1 MFPPVRCAGAY
12 RSGILRWSRGT
23 ERERVEQPILIIGA
37 GHNSLVTAAYL
48 ARAGYPVRVL
58 ERRPTVGGAVHT
70 EELWPGYRVDTCSSF
85 HVLIHLTGIVEELG
99 LANYGL
105 RYQNADP
112 FAFAPFP
119 DGTALRF
126 YKDVD
131 RTCAEIARISPRDA
145 ETYRAFVGLWSR
157 FNEAVFGA
165 FTAPPA
171 PRDMFPAIL
180 KRIGHDLPKQLRL
193 GRPDALLQTILKPY
207 GALLDELFESE
218 QVRAPLAWLA
228 AQSGPGPDDVGGG
241 AFLTAHTIYHTV
253 GLTRPIGGSGMLSE
267 ALAACIRD
275 HGGEVVTDA
284 PVRRILVRDGRVRG
298 VELATGERMDASV
311 VVSGAHVQTT
321 MLDLIAADDL
331 PASLRRR
338 VASLR
343 IANGMGMTIRCA
355 TETLPRYPDA
365 PDDVH
370 NGMQLICPTV
380 DYLRRTRDE
389 AATGVPP
396 TNPALVV
403 MTPTATDTTIAP
415 PGKHITVIWAQYH
428 PFDLAPGAGTWAA
441 IRQSEG
447 RKLLATLEPYA
458 PGITDVV
465 TETYLK
471 SPLDLQE
478 ENGLIRGHLMHLDM
492 ALDQLFMFRPLP
504 ELANYRTPIGG
515 LYLTGAS
522 MHPGGGVS
530 GAPGKNTATIM
541 LRDLAGNAPRRWV
554 RPAGLA
560 VGGAAA
566 ALLVNR
572 RAARQRK

>member
-1 MFPPVRCAGAY
+1 M
-12 RSGILRWSRGT
+12 
-23 ERERVEQPILIIGA
+23 EQPIILIGA

-70 EELWPGYRVDTCSSF
+70 QELWPGYQVDTCSSF
-85 HVLIHLTGIVEELG
+85 HVLIHLTGIIEELG
-99 LANYGL
+99 LARYGL
-105 RYQNADP
+105 RYQDADP

-119 DGTALRF
+119 DGTTLRF
-126 YKDVD
+126 YKNVD
-131 RTCAEIARISPRDA
+131 RTCAAIARISPRDA

-171 PRDMFPAIL
+171 PQYMFPAIL
-180 KRIGHDLPKQLRL
+180 KRVGRDLPKQLRL
-193 GRPDALLQTILKPY
+193 GTSDTLLQTVLKPY

-218 QVRAPLAWLA
+218 YVRAPLAWLA
-228 AQSGPGPDDVGGG
+228 AQSGPGPDDIGGG

-253 GLTRPIGGSGMLSE
+253 GLTRPVGGSGMLSE
-267 ALAACIRD
+267 ALAASVRD
-275 HGGEVVTDA
+275 HGGEIVTDA
-284 PVRRILVRDGRVRG
+284 PVRRILVHDGRVRG
-298 VELATGERMDASV
+298 VELATGERIDASI
-311 VVSGAHVQTT
+311 VVSGAHIQTT
-321 MLDLIAADDL
+321 MLDLIASDDL
-331 PASLRRR
+331 PPALRRR
-338 VASLR
+338 VATLR

-370 NGMQLICPTV
+370 NGMQLICPSV
-380 DYLRRTRDE
+380 EYLRRARNE
-389 AATGVPP
+389 AASGLPP
-396 TNPALVV
+396 TAPALVV
-403 MTPTATDTTIAP
+403 MTPTATDRTLAP
-415 PGKHITVIWAQYH
+415 PSKHITVIWAQYH
-428 PFDLAPGAGTWAA
+428 PFDLAPGAGTWAT
-441 IRQSEG
+441 IREREG
-447 RKLLATLEPYA
+447 RKLLTTLEPYA
-458 PGITDVV
+458 PGITDAV

-504 ELANYRTPIGG
+504 ELANYRTPIAG

-541 LRDLAGNAPRRWV
+541 LHDLATRSPRRWV

-566 ALLVNR
+566 ALLANR
-572 RAARQRK
+572 RAARKRM

>member
-1 MFPPVRCAGAY
+1 M
-12 RSGILRWSRGT
+12 
-23 ERERVEQPILIIGA
+23 EQPIIVIGA

-70 EELWPGYRVDTCSSF
+70 QELWPGYQVDTCSSF
-85 HVLIHLTGIVEELG
+85 HVLIHLTGIIEELD
-99 LANYGL
+99 LARYGL
-105 RYQNADP
+105 RYQDADP

-119 DGTALRF
+119 DGTMLRF

-145 ETYRAFVGLWSR
+145 ETYRAFVGLWSQ

-171 PRDMFPAIL
+171 PQYLFPAIL
-180 KRIGHDLPKQLRL
+180 KRIGRDLPKQLRL
-193 GRPDALLQTILKPY
+193 GSSDTLLQTVLKPY
-207 GALLDELFESE
+207 GALLDELFESAY
-218 QVRAPLAWLA
+218 VRAPLAWLA
-228 AQSGPGPDDVGGG
+228 AQSGPGPDDIGGG

-253 GLTRPIGGSGMLSE
+253 GLTRPVGGSGMLSE

-275 HGGEVVTDA
+275 HGGEIVTDA
-284 PVRRILVRDGRVRG
+284 PVRRILVRDGHVRG
-298 VELATGERMDASV
+298 VELATGERMDASI

-321 MLDLIAADDL
+321 MLDLIAPDDL
-331 PASLRRR
+331 PSTLHRR
-338 VASLR
+338 VAALR

-355 TETLPRYPDA
+355 TETLPRYLHA

-370 NGMQLICPTV
+370 NGMQLICPSV
-380 DYLRRTRDE
+380 EYLRRARNE
-389 AATGVPP
+389 AASGQPP
-396 TNPALVV
+396 TDPALVV
-403 MTPTATDTTIAP
+403 MTPTATDHTLAP
-415 PGKHITVIWAQYH
+415 AGKHITVIWAQYH

-441 IRQSEG
+441 IREREG
-447 RKLLATLEPYA
+447 QKLLTTLEPYA
-458 PGITDVV
+458 PGITDAV

-504 ELANYRTPIGG
+504 ELANYRTPIDG

-541 LRDLAGNAPRRWV
+541 LHDLAAHGPRRWV

-560 VGGAAA
+560 LGGAAA
-566 ALLVNR
+566 ALLASR
-572 RAARQRK
+572 RAARRT

>member
-1 MFPPVRCAGAY
+1 M
-12 RSGILRWSRGT
+12 
-23 ERERVEQPILIIGA
+23 EQPIILIGA

-58 ERRPTVGGAVHT
+58 ERRPTIGGAVHT
-70 EELWPGYRVDTCSSF
+70 QELWPGYHVDTCSSF
-85 HVLIHLTGIVEELG
+85 HVLIHLTGIIEELG
-99 LANYGL
+99 LSRYGL

-119 DGTALRF
+119 DGTTLRF

-131 RTCAEIARISPRDA
+131 RTCGEIARVSPRDA
-145 ETYRAFVGLWSR
+145 EAYRAFVGLWSR

-171 PRDMFPAIL
+171 PQFMFPAIL
-180 KRIGHDLPKQLRL
+180 KRVGRDLPKQLRL
-193 GRPDALLQTILKPY
+193 GRSDTLLQTILKPY

-218 QVRAPLAWLA
+218 YVRAPLAWLA
-228 AQSGPGPDDVGGG
+228 AQSGPGPDEVGGG

-253 GLTRPIGGSGMLSE
+253 GLTRPVGGSGMLSE

-275 HGGEVVTDA
+275 HGGEIIADA
-284 PVRRILVRDGRVRG
+284 PVRRILARDGRVRG
-298 VELATGERMDASV
+298 VELASGERMDAATV
-311 VVSGAHVQTT
+311 VGGAHVQTT
-321 MLDLIAADDL
+321 LLDLVAPGDL
-331 PASLRRR
+331 PAALRRR
-338 VASLR
+338 VAALR

-355 TETLPRYPDA
+355 TETLPRYPHA
-365 PDDVH
+365 PDDAH
-370 NGMQLICPTV
+370 NGMQLICPSV
-380 DYLRRTRDE
+380 EYLRRARD
-389 AATGVPP
+389 AAASGLPP
-396 TNPALVV
+396 THPALVV
-403 MTPTATDTTIAP
+403 MTPTATDATLAP
-415 PGKHITVIWAQYH
+415 PGKQITVIWAQYH
-428 PFDLAPGAGTWAA
+428 PFDLAPGAGTWAE
-441 IRQSEG
+441 IREREG
-447 RKLLATLEPYA
+447 RKLLTTLEPYA
-458 PGITDVV
+458 PGIADAV

-471 SPLDLQE
+471 SPVDLQE

-541 LRDLAGNAPRRWV
+541 LRDLAARSPRRWV
-554 RPAGLA
+554 RPVGLA
-560 VGGAAA
+560 AGGAAA
-566 ALLVNR
+566 ALLANR
-572 RAARQRK
+572 RAARRRM

>member
-1 MFPPVRCAGAY
+1 MKEPI
-12 RSGILRWSRGT
+12 IL
-23 ERERVEQPILIIGA
+23 IGA

-48 ARAGYPVRVL
+48 ARAGYPIRVL
-58 ERRPTVGGAVHT
+58 ERGPAIGGAVHT
-70 EELWPGYRVDTCSSF
+70 QELWPGYQVDTCSSF

-99 LANYGL
+99 LARYGL
-105 RYQNADP
+105 RYQDADP

-119 DGTALRF
+119 DGTMLRF

-131 RTCAEIARISPRDA
+131 RTCAEIARVSPRDA

-171 PRDMFPAIL
+171 PQYMFPAIL
-180 KRIGHDLPKQLRL
+180 KRVGRDLPKQLRL
-193 GRPDALLQTILKPY
+193 GRSDTLVQTILTPY

-218 QVRAPLAWLA
+218 YVRAPLAWLA
-228 AQSGPGPDDVGGG
+228 AQSGPGPDDIGGG
-241 AFLTAHTIYHTV
+241 AFLTAHTIYHTI
-253 GLTRPIGGSGMLSE
+253 GLTKPIGGSGMLSE
-267 ALAACIRD
+267 ALAAVIRD
-275 HGGEVVTDA
+275 HGGEIVTDA
-284 PVRRILVRDGRVRG
+284 PVRRILVRAGRVRG
-298 VELATGERMDASV
+298 VELATGERMEAAI

-321 MLDLIAADDL
+321 LLDLVAPDDL
-331 PASLRRR
+331 PAALRRR
-338 VASLR
+338 VAALR

-355 TETLPRYPDA
+355 TETLPRYPGA

-370 NGMQLICPTV
+370 NGMQLICPSV
-380 DYLRRTRDE
+380 EYLRRTRND
-389 AATGVPP
+389 AASGLPP
-396 TNPALVV
+396 THPALVV
-403 MTPTATDTTIAP
+403 MTPTATDATIAP

-428 PFDLAPGAGTWAA
+428 PFDLAPGVGTWAA
-441 IRQSEG
+441 IRAREA
-447 RKLLATLEPYA
+447 RKLMATLEPYA
-458 PGITDVV
+458 PGITDAV

-471 SPLDLQE
+471 SPVDLQE
-478 ENGLIRGHLMHLDM
+478 ENGLIRGHLMHIDM

-504 ELANYRTPIGG
+504 ELANYRAPING

-541 LRDLAGNAPRRWV
+541 LHDFATHGLRRWV

-560 VGGAAA
+560 VGGMAAA
-566 ALLVNR
+566 VVVNR
-572 RAARQRK
+572 RASRRRA

>member
-1 MFPPVRCAGAY
+1 M
-12 RSGILRWSRGT
+12 
-23 ERERVEQPILIIGA
+23 EQPIVLIGA

-70 EELWPGYRVDTCSSF
+70 QELWPGYQVDTCSSF
-85 HVLIHLTGIVEELG
+85 HVLIHLTGIIEELG
-99 LANYGL
+99 LARYGL
-105 RYQNADP
+105 RYQDADP

-119 DGTALRF
+119 DGTMLRF

-131 RTCAEIARISPRDA
+131 RTCAEIARISPHDA
-145 ETYRAFVGLWSR
+145 ETYRAFVGLWSQ

-165 FTAPPA
+165 FTAPPT
-171 PRDMFPAIL
+171 PQFMFPAIL
-180 KRIGHDLPKQLRL
+180 KRVGRDLPKQLRL
-193 GRPDALLQTILKPY
+193 GNSDTLLQTVLKPY

-218 QVRAPLAWLA
+218 YVRAPLAWLA
-228 AQSGPGPDDVGGG
+228 AQSGPGPDDIGGG

-253 GLTRPIGGSGMLSE
+253 GLTRPVGGSGMLSE

-275 HGGEVVTDA
+275 HGGEIVTDA
-284 PVRRILVRDGRVRG
+284 PVRRILVHDGHVRG
-298 VELATGERMDASV
+298 VELATGERMDASI

-321 MLDLIAADDL
+321 MLDLIAPDDL
-331 PASLRRR
+331 PSALRRR
-338 VASLR
+338 VAALR

-355 TETLPRYPDA
+355 TETLPRYLHA
-365 PDDVH
+365 PDDLH
-370 NGMQLICPTV
+370 NGMQLICPSV
-380 DYLRRTRDE
+380 EYLRRARNE
-389 AATGVPP
+389 AASGLPP
-396 TNPALVV
+396 TDPALVV
-403 MTPTATDTTIAP
+403 MTPTATDHTLAP

-428 PFDLAPGAGTWAA
+428 PFDLTPGAGTWAE
-441 IRQSEG
+441 IREREG
-447 RKLLATLEPYA
+447 RKLLTTLEPYA
-458 PGITDVV
+458 PGITDAV

-541 LRDLAGNAPRRWV
+541 LHDLTTHGPRRWV

-566 ALLVNR
+566 ALIANR
-572 RAARQRK
+572 RAARRHASLE

>member
-1 MFPPVRCAGAY
+1 M
-12 RSGILRWSRGT
+12 
-23 ERERVEQPILIIGA
+23 EQPITVIGA

-48 ARAGYPVRVL
+48 ARAGFPVRVL
-58 ERRPTVGGAVHT
+58 ERRPTIGGAVHT
-70 EELWPGYRVDTCSSF
+70 EALWPGYQVDTCSSF
-85 HVLIHLTGIVEELG
+85 HVLIHLTGIIEELG
-99 LANYGL
+99 LARYGL
-105 RYQNADP
+105 RYQDADP

-119 DGTALRF
+119 DGTMLRF

-131 RTCAEIARISPRDA
+131 RTCAEIARVSPRDA

-171 PRDMFPAIL
+171 PRYMIPAIL
-180 KRIGHDLPKQLRL
+180 KRVGRDLPKQLRL
-193 GRPDALLQTILKPY
+193 GRSETLLQTVLKPY

-218 QVRAPLAWLA
+218 YVRAPLAWLA

-241 AFLTAHTIYHTV
+241 AFLTAHTIYHTI

-267 ALAACIRD
+267 ALAASIRD
-275 HGGEVVTDA
+275 HGGEIVTNA
-284 PVRRILVRDGRVRG
+284 HVHRILVRDGHVHG
-298 VELATGERMDASV
+298 VELTTGERLDATT
-311 VVSGAHVQTT
+311 VVSGTHVQTT
-321 MLDLIAADDL
+321 LLDLIAADDL
-331 PASLRRR
+331 PATLRRR

-355 TETLPRYPDA
+355 TETVPQYPDA
-365 PDDVH
+365 PEDAH
-370 NGMQLICPTV
+370 NGMQLICPSV
-380 DYLRRTRDE
+380 EYLRRTRDE
-389 AATGVPP
+389 AASGLPP
-396 TNPALVV
+396 TDPALVV

-415 PGKHITVIWAQYH
+415 AGKHITVIWAQYH

-441 IRQSEG
+441 IRQPEG

-458 PGITDVV
+458 PGITDAV

-471 SPLDLQE
+471 SPVDLQE

-530 GAPGKNTATIM
+530 GAPGKNAAIIM
-541 LRDLAGNAPRRWV
+541 LRDLADGTPRRWV

-560 VGGAAA
+560 VGGVVAATVA
-566 ALLVNR
+566 HRRTRNR
-572 RAARQRK
+572 A

>member
-23 ERERVEQPILIIGA
+23 ERERVKQPILIIGA

-193 GRPDALLQTILKPY
+193 GRPETLLQTVFKPY

-298 VELATGERMDASV
+298 VDLATGERMDASV

-321 MLDLIAADDL
+321 MLDLIAVDDL

-415 PGKHITVIWAQYH
+415 PDKHITVIWAQYH

-560 VGGAAA
+560 IGGAAV
-566 ALLVNR
+566 ALLVNH
-572 RAARQRK
+572 RAARRHT

>member
-1 MFPPVRCAGAY
+1 MK
-12 RSGILRWSRGT
+12 
-23 ERERVEQPILIIGA
+23 EPICVLGA

-58 ERRPTVGGAVHT
+58 ERNSTVGGAVHT
-70 EELWPGYRVDTCSSF
+70 QELWPGYRVDTCSSF
-85 HVLIHLTGIVEELG
+85 HVLIHLTDIIEELD
-99 LANYGL
+99 LTAYGL
-105 RYQNADP
+105 RYQDADP
-112 FAFAPFP
+112 FAFVPFP
-119 DGTALRF
+119 DGTTLRF

-131 RTCAEIARISPRDA
+131 RTCAEIARVSPRDA
-145 ETYRAFVGLWSR
+145 ETYRAFVRLWSR

-171 PRDMFPAIL
+171 PQYMFPAIL
-180 KRIGHDLPKQLRL
+180 KRVGRDLPKHLWL
-193 GRPDALLQTILKPY
+193 GRPDALLQTVLKPY
-207 GALLDELFESE
+207 GALLEELFESE
-218 QVRAPLAWLA
+218 YVRAPLAWLA

-241 AFLTAHTIYHTV
+241 AFLTAHTIYHTI

-267 ALAACIRD
+267 ALTACIRH
-275 HGGEVVTDA
+275 HGGEIITGA

-298 VELATGERMDASV
+298 VELATGERLDAPL

-321 MLDLIAADDL
+321 LLGLLTPDDL
-331 PASLRRR
+331 PATLRRR

-355 TETLPRYPDA
+355 TETLPRYPGAADDA
-365 PDDVH
+365 H
-370 NGMQLICPTV
+370 NGMQLICPSV

-389 AATGVPP
+389 ATSGLPP
-396 TNPALVV
+396 TDPALVV
-403 MTPTATDTTIAP
+403 MTPTATDTTLAP

-441 IRQSEG
+441 IRQREG

-458 PGITDVV
+458 PGITEAV

-471 SPLDLQE
+471 SPVDLQE

-504 ELANYRTPIGG
+504 ELANYRTPIRG

-530 GAPGKNTATIM
+530 GAPGKNTATII
-541 LRDLAGNAPRRWV
+541 LRDLAARRSHRWA
-554 RPAGLA
+554 RPLGLA
-560 VGGAAA
+560 VGGAAG
-566 ALLVNR
+566 ALIASR
-572 RAARQRK
+572 RTTRRRT

>member
-1 MFPPVRCAGAY
+1 M
-12 RSGILRWSRGT
+12 
-23 ERERVEQPILIIGA
+23 EQPILIIGA

-572 RAARQRK
+572 RAARRRK